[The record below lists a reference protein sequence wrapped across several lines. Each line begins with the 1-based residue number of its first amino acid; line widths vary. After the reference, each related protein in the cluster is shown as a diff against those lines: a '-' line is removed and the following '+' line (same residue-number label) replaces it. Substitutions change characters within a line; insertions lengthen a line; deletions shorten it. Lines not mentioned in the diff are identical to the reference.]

1 MKEATAVDMS
11 LYHIAHLHRLRDLKA
26 EGLSKGF
33 FSFKGCQEKKIRNVK
48 APAWKS
54 PTKLLPLRTA
64 FQQPLKSRAESL
76 QSPANE

>member
-1 MKEATAVDMS
+1 MREATAVDIL
-11 LYHIAHLHRLRDLKA
+11 LYHIARLHRLRDLKA

-48 APAWKS
+48 ASTRKS
-54 PTKLLPLRTA
+54 PTKPAALRTA
-64 FQQPLKSRAESL
+64 FQQLLKSRAESL